1 MLHHRLLAT
10 SSLSSLTILASLLVP
25 SAPVL
30 AQEAPAVGE
39 TTPAEV
45 AQAADE
51 NLTLDTVGKAP
62 ETANEIVITGSR
74 IRRNEFTSSDPVTI
88 IDPQI
93 ARRMGVND
101 TASMIQSSTIA
112 AGSTQITSAISN
124 AFVTDGGEGANTI
137 SLRGLGPSRTL
148 VLLNG
153 RRAGPAGTRG
163 AVSSFDLNVLPIS
176 IIQSVD
182 ILKTGASSVY
192 GSDAVAGVVNL
203 ITKKETD
210 GLELGGFASA
220 PFKSGG
226 EEYGLN
232 AAWGKDFG
240 RGHVLF
246 AADYYRQQELKQG
259 DRKYLNC
266 SEAYIFRPGS
276 RERADLTDPRTGKKR
291 CEDVLWGQ
299 IWLYDYQLD
308 YQYAY
313 GVPNPQSNFI
323 AGNGRPIPYLQYS
336 YPGDNLGQHIP
347 GLSPAT
353 NPFMASVPQGWFP
366 VGYDAAS
373 TAVLNEWH
381 PFVNDASFIPKT
393 ERWTA
398 YAQGSYELTD
408 NIELYTE
415 LLHNERKTYSNA
427 YRQVWQT
434 FALSGDFPFE
444 GSGFGDPLAQGF
456 SGAFLTSPTAITDWF
471 DSSTDVKYTRGVVG
485 ARGGFGDFLKG
496 WTYDSYLQYSRSK
509 GDYMRQVILDDA
521 VQSATLR
528 TESCVGTIT
537 PVSGRPC
544 VDIPWTDP
552 YFLAGEWTPEQRAF
566 LTDIDVG
573 KTKYT
578 QWAGEVSATGPLV
591 KLPAGEVKTA
601 IGLAWRRDQ
610 LTDTPG
616 PVTLADNLWGST
628 GSGITSGRSTTKE
641 AFGEI
646 EIPLIHN
653 TPGIDAFTLSA
664 AGRVTST
671 KTTSL
676 TTGQSDSDNGNW
688 TYRLGANWQVNHW
701 VRVRA
706 SYGTSFRSPAIFEQ
720 VLENQT
726 GFVGQRN
733 VDPCIRWGQNLA
745 NGSLSQRVADNCAA
759 QGVPAD
765 HSGGGNGITIASGG
779 GLGTLKAETSTAKT
793 AGIILTPR
801 FGFMPNTKIN
811 LSVDW
816 FDIKVKDEV
825 TQLGAPN
832 IVLGCLDSEFFPDEP
847 LCDLFNRVPE
857 GSPSAHNIEFVQ
869 DDYLN
874 ISTQRNTGV
883 DVTANI
889 SHDLGRLGSLSLLAQ
904 MTWQTKDTVTL
915 FPGTTISD
923 NGEDG
928 EPKWVGDFRVV
939 WTTNDKW
946 SFFYGLDVIGATSDE
961 ADYIDA
967 NGSLC
972 DSSVAYGDYCVD
984 VTAPA
989 RFYHS
994 ASITKELDKF
1004 QITLGVSNIFDTKPP
1019 RVSNANFNG
1028 NEVGVIGH
1036 GVFGSQYDY
1045 IGRRAFINVRASF

>member
-10 SSLSSLTILASLLVP
+10 SSLSSLTILASLLATA
-25 SAPVL
+25 APAF
-30 AQEAPAVGE
+30 AQDAPAVGE
-39 TTPAEV
+39 PAPAE
-45 AQAADE
+45 AARGNDE
-51 NLTLDTVGKAP
+51 NLTLGNVSNSP

-74 IRRNEFTSSDPVTI
+74 IRRSEFNSPDPVTI
-88 IDPQI
+88 IDPEI
-93 ARRMGVND
+93 ARRLGVND
-101 TASMIQSSTIA
+101 TAQMIQSSTIA
-112 AGSTQITSAISN
+112 AGSTQITSAISSN
-124 AFVTDGGEGANTI
+124 FVTDGGEGAQTI
-137 SLRGLGPSRTL
+137 SLRGLGASRTL

-163 AVSSFDLNVLPIS
+163 AVSAFDLNVLPIS

-182 ILKTGASSVY
+182 VLKTGASSIY

-203 ITKKETD
+203 ITKRETD
-210 GLELGGFASA
+210 GLELGGFSSV

-246 AADYYRQQELKQG
+246 AADYYRQEELKFG

-266 SEAYIFRPGS
+266 SEAYIHRPNS
-276 RERADLTDPRTGKKR
+276 RQRADLVDPRTGKKR
-291 CEDVLWGQ
+291 CEDVLWGH

-323 AGNGRPIPYLQYS
+323 APNGRPVPYLQYS
-336 YPGDNLGQHIP
+336 YPGDNLGQYIP
-347 GLSPAT
+347 GLAPAT
-353 NPFMASVPQGWFP
+353 NPFMAQVPPGWYP

-373 TAVLNEWH
+373 TSVLNEWH
-381 PFVNDASFIPKT
+381 PFVNGASFSPKM

-398 YAQGSYELTD
+398 YAEGSYELTD
-408 NIELYTE
+408 NVELYTE
-415 LLHNERKTYSNA
+415 LLHNERSTYSNG

-444 GSGFGDPLAQGF
+444 GSGFGDPFAQGF

-471 DSSTDVKYTRGVVG
+471 DSSTDVKYTRGVIG
-485 ARGGFGDFLKG
+485 ARGDFGDLLKD
-496 WTYDSYLQYSRSK
+496 WAYDSYLQYSRSSAK
-509 GDYMRQVILDDA
+509 YMRQVILDDA

-528 TESCVGTIT
+528 TESCVGTVT

-566 LTDIDVG
+566 LTDTDVG
-573 KTKYT
+573 HTKYT
-578 QWAGEVSATGPLV
+578 QWAGEISANGPILT
-591 KLPAGEVKTA
+591 LPAGQLKAALGV
-601 IGLAWRRDQ
+601 AWRRDQ
-610 LTDTPG
+610 LNDTPG
-616 PVTLADNLWGST
+616 PVTLAENLWNTT

-641 AFGEI
+641 AFGEL
-646 EIPLIHN
+646 EVPLIHN
-653 TPGIDAFTLSA
+653 TPAIQSFTLSA
-664 AGRVTST
+664 AARVTST
-671 KTTSL
+671 RTKSL
-676 TTGQSDSDNGNW
+676 TTGESDSDNGNW
-688 TYRLGANWQVNHW
+688 TYRLGANWEVNPW
-701 VRVRA
+701 VRFRA

-726 GFVGQRN
+726 GFVGQRA

-745 NGSLSQRVADNCAA
+745 NGSLTQQVADNCAA
-759 QGVPAD
+759 QGVPSD
-765 HSGGGNGITIASGG
+765 HTGGGNGITITSGG

-801 FGFMPNTKIN
+801 LSFLPNTKIN
-811 LSVDW
+811 LAVDW

-825 TQLGAPN
+825 TQLGGPN
-832 IVLGCLDSEFFPDEP
+832 IVLGCLQSDFFPDDP
-847 LCDLFNRVPE
+847 LCNLFTRVPE
-857 GSPSAHNIEFVQ
+857 GSPSAHNIEFIR

-874 ISTQRNTGV
+874 VSTQRNKGV

-889 SHDLGRLGSLSLLAQ
+889 SHDFGRLGNLSFLAQ
-904 MTWQTKDTVTL
+904 MTWQTKDDIAL
-915 FPGTTISD
+915 FPGTVVSS

-928 EPKWVGDFRVV
+928 EPKWVGDFRLV

-946 SFFYGLDVIGATSDE
+946 SFFYGLDVIGATSDKS
-961 ADYIDA
+961 DYLDA

-972 DSSVAYGDYCVD
+972 DTSIIYGDYCVD

-994 ASITKELDKF
+994 ASITK
-1004 QITLGVSNIFDTKPP
+1004 QIDRFEITVGVHNIFDTKPP
-1019 RVSNANFNG
+1019 RVSTGNFNG
-1028 NEVGVIGH
+1028 DEITTQGRS
-1036 GVFGSQYDY
+1036 VFSSQYDY
-1045 IGRRAFINVRASF
+1045 IGRRAFINAKARF